1 MRKFFLKTSI
11 YLLTINF
18 ACKAF
23 SDPEYIPP
31 DPFLITGDSFDTTKA
46 EEIANKLSQLQDKN
60 KEIRAKILSLQDI
73 LVAKFKDRI
82 ELKVNIISEQKKELP
97 QFGIIELNATLNNI
111 SIINYNKPILFEKN
125 MNLPV
130 FYGPLPVGKYEI
142 NVHAIVGQQSNNW
155 PYVLPQGKWTLDKK
169 ITVNGTISNP
179 IQKINIILKADSNS
193 GVPKFET
200 TQDLSEENLE

>member
-1 MRKFFLKTSI
+1 MRNIFLKISI
-11 YLLTINF
+11 YLLIINYES
-18 ACKAF
+18 KAF

-31 DPFLITGDSFDTTKA
+31 DPFLITGDNFDTTKA

-60 KEIRAKILSLQDI
+60 KEIRAKILALQDI
-73 LVAKFKDRI
+73 LVSKFKDRI

-125 MNLPV
+125 MNLPI
-130 FYGPLPVGKYEI
+130 FYGPLPVGKYEFK
-142 NVHAIVGQQSNNW
+142 VHAIVGQQSNNW
-155 PYVLPQGKWTLDKK
+155 PYVLPQGKWILDKDV
-169 ITVNGTISNP
+169 IVNGTLNNP
-179 IQKINIILKADSNS
+179 IQKINIILKADPSS

-200 TQDLSEENLE
+200 TQDLSEEKME